1 MNIQTASP
9 HRSEIVNLQ
18 LNQEKSNGVSMRVRL
33 REILPR
39 HKLLISTI
47 VVAIILILGA
57 LIVAGRSGKSAQASP
72 RPLDVEVIKVEQ
84 QDVPIYSEWIGTTDG
99 MVNAE
104 IKAQVTG
111 YLLRQDYKE
120 GSFVKKGQLLFE
132 IDPRPFQAALD
143 QANGQVAQFLG
154 QLEQANS
161 QVTQAEAQVGQA
173 NSQLLQAQAQLAQAQ
188 ANQVRTQLDVNKYAP
203 LAEQKA
209 VTQQDYD
216 NAVQSNVV
224 AKAQVEAAKAGVETA
239 RAQVRAANAQI
250 GTAKATIATAKGQ
263 VENAR
268 ASVKTAE
275 LNLGFTRII
284 SPIDGVAGIAQA
296 QVGNLISTTSS
307 PLTTVSTVN
316 PIKVFFTLNE
326 RDYLNFTKRNLIDA
340 QQGASVEQLE
350 LELLLADGT
359 SYPQKGSFF
368 FADRQVDPKT
378 GAIRLA
384 GIFPNPGNVLRP
396 GQYGRVRA
404 VTSTKE
410 EALLVPQRAVTEL
423 QGSFQVAVVGGDNKI
438 EIRTVKVSDRTGTM
452 WIIEDGLKPG
462 ETVVAE
468 GTQKVRP
475 GVVVNPKPYASSA
488 GQQK

>member
-1 MNIQTASP
+1 MRAGLRNILRRRKLIISVIIIA
-9 HRSEIVNLQ
+9 IV
-18 LNQEKSNGVSMRVRL
+18 
-33 REILPR
+33 
-39 HKLLISTI
+39 
-47 VVAIILILGA
+47 LILGA
-57 LIVAGRSGKSAQASP
+57 FIVAGRSSKPAQAAA
-72 RPLDVEVIKVEQ
+72 RPLDVQVAQVEQ
-84 QDVPIYSEWIGTTDG
+84 QDVPIYTEWIGTTDG
-99 MVNAE
+99 MVNAD

-132 IDPRPFQAALD
+132 IDPRPFQAVLD
-143 QANGQVAQFLG
+143 QANGQVAQFQG
-154 QLEQANS
+154 QLEQAVS

-173 NSQLLQAQAQLAQAQ
+173 NSQLLQAQAQLAQAE
-188 ANQVRTQLDVNKYAP
+188 ANQVKTQLDVNKYAP

-216 NAVQSNVV
+216 NAAQSNLV

-239 RAQVRAANAQI
+239 RAQLRAANAQI
-250 GTAKATIATAKGQ
+250 GTAKAAIATAKGQ

-268 ASVKTAE
+268 ATVNTAQ
-275 LNLGFTRII
+275 LNLGFTRVL

-296 QVGNLISTTSS
+296 QVGNLITTTSS
-307 PLTTVSTVN
+307 PLTTVSTVD
-316 PIKVFFTLNE
+316 PIKVYFTLNE
-326 RDYLNFTKRNLIDA
+326 REYINFTKRNLIDA
-340 QQGASVEQLE
+340 QQGASVAQLE
-350 LELLLADGT
+350 LELILADGT
-359 SYPQKGSFF
+359 TYPQKGSFF

-384 GIFPNPGNVLRP
+384 GVFPNQGNVLRP

-423 QGSFQVAVVGGDNKI
+423 QGSYQVAVVGADNKI
-438 EIRTVKVSDRTGTM
+438 EIRTVKVGDRTGTM

-468 GTQKVRP
+468 GTQKVGP
-475 GVVVNPKPYASSA
+475 GAVINPKPYVTGA